1 MEKAKYVYIHTKEYS
16 DYDGQDAEDIILGVS
31 TDFKK
36 IMDGIDHT
44 KSYYESQI
52 IVAENGDFYNRDI
65 IMFGNSNILQSIKK
79 YIPVVLL
86 DNKKEFDYVY
96 SVLKEW
102 VDKRNSFILEE
113 DKKRNVEAKRKQEE
127 KDKREYERLKKKFE
141 SN

>member
-65 IMFGNSNILQSIKK
+65 IMFGNSNILQSIKN